1 MEPSLRPTSRID
13 APLVHALLVTLLA
26 LPYFVNLGVSS
37 LWDANEAFYAETP
50 REMMVTG
57 DYLAPRFNFEP
68 RVQKPPLTY
77 WVVLL
82 SYRAFGVGEFAVRF
96 PGALAALGVLLF
108 CYGAARSAY
117 GPRAGLA
124 AAAIAATTAR
134 IFILARRLPIDILL
148 LFFLTGALFFILRAL
163 RRDGRGPWVPVY
175 LFLGLAIMTKG
186 PVALVIPAAALGGWR
201 LLAGQRAK
209 VHPLVGTA
217 ILAAVVLPW
226 YLAVWQAH
234 GWDYIAPFFLSD
246 NLGRF
251 ATETLG
257 PSRSVFYYIHV
268 FLSDFFPW
276 SLLLAAALVSW
287 RRLRREASAGSSP
300 GWLLLCWACVV
311 FLLFSLSKNKQEYYI
326 APMYPACAV
335 LIAGALVRLPGLRP
349 GRTWA
354 WAYGGAAALMLGLS
368 LALPFVF
375 TAFMPALPPLLLYGP
390 TVLFG
395 AGALAVGACIVR
407 RRRGLSFA
415 ALALSLWSVYL
426 LGAAAYIPALE
437 ALRPVKGF
445 CRVIARQW
453 RPEAGDS
460 AGFYRASLPSMV
472 FYLERPIFQETD
484 PEGMLGRFRS
494 PGRVFCILSRAD
506 YEYFIG
512 RGADLHIIDQG
523 PHFSLRFGS
532 LLQKGKFPG
541 RQLILVSNR
550 SWSTIASLEGDLRY
564 ESETVHG
571 R

>member
-1 MEPSLRPTSRID
+1 MEHSLRTPSWID
-13 APLVHALLVTLLA
+13 APLAHVLLLTLLA

-82 SYRAFGVGEFAVRF
+82 SYRVFGVGEFAVRF
-96 PGALAALGVLLF
+96 PGALAALGILLF
-108 CYGAARSAY
+108 CYGAARSAF

-163 RRDGRGPWVPVY
+163 RRDGMGPWIPVY
-175 LFLGLAIMTKG
+175 LFLGLAFMTKG
-186 PVALVIPAAALGGWR
+186 PVALVIPAAALGGWWILAR
-201 LLAGQRAK
+201 RRPWARIYPLLGS
-209 VHPLVGTA
+209 V
-217 ILAAVVLPW
+217 IIAAVVLPW

-257 PSRSVFYYIHV
+257 PSRSVFYYIPV
-268 FLSDFFPW
+268 FLSNFFPW

-287 RRLRREASAGSSP
+287 RRLHREAPAGSSP
-300 GWLLLCWACVV
+300 AWLLLCWACVV

-326 APMYPACAV
+326 APMYPACAI
-335 LIAGALVRLPGLRP
+335 LIAGALVRKPRLRP
-349 GRTWA
+349 GAT
-354 WAYGGAAALMLGLS
+354 WAYGAAAVLMLGLS
-368 LALPFVF
+368 LALPSVF
-375 TAFMPALPPLLLYGP
+375 TAFMPALPPLLRYGP
-390 TVLFG
+390 TVLFA
-395 AGALAVGACIVR
+395 AGALAVGVCTVR
-407 RRRGLSFA
+407 RRRGLRFV

-445 CRVIARQW
+445 CRTIARQW
-453 RPEAGDS
+453 RPDLGDS

-472 FYLERPIFQETD
+472 FYLQRPIFQETD

-506 YEYFIG
+506 YEYFLG

-523 PHFSLRFGS
+523 PLFSLRFGS

-541 RQLILVSNR
+541 RELILVSNR
-550 SWSTIASLEGDLRY
+550 SWSTIASLEGDVRI
-564 ESETVHG
+564 
-571 R
+571 

>member
-13 APLVHALLVTLLA
+13 APLVHALLLTLLA

-209 VHPLVGTA
+209 VHPLMGTA

-287 RRLRREASAGSSP
+287 RRLRREAPAGSSP
-300 GWLLLCWACVV
+300 GWLLLCWAGVV
-311 FLLFSLSKNKQEYYI
+311 FLLFSLSRNKQEYYI

-349 GRTWA
+349 GPTWA

-415 ALALSLWSVYL
+415 ALALSLWAVYL

-445 CRVIARQW
+445 CRVIARHW
-453 RPEAGDS
+453 HPEAGDS

-512 RGADLHIIDQG
+512 RGEDLHIIDQG